1 MRLMNTRRIGFSLS
15 VLVIG
20 LAPIAMASP
29 VCNVRVK
36 IPATAHTYAKMSEQ
50 SSWREYRSMQEVPD
64 LKLDSGMSA
73 QFWQNEKQKNWSVY
87 MVEPG
92 QDFWIYTRYCFDSG
106 GELEGVDF
114 EIRTLLGWGHR
125 AEGTVSSYGF
135 DANTFEYFSL
145 QNGKVIPKPPGVGHI
160 PAELKPILYREVTE
174 LPFASLLADSSK
186 QVSKRGSA
194 PKLASAEN

>member
-1 MRLMNTRRIGFSLS
+1 MNTRRIGFSLS
-15 VLVIG
+15 VVVIG
-20 LAPIAMASP
+20 LAPIAMAAP
-29 VCNVRVK
+29 VCNVRVEV
-36 IPATAHTYAKMSEQ
+36 PAAARTFAKTSEQ
-50 SSWREYRSMQEVPD
+50 SSWREYRSMQEVPE

-73 QFWQNEKQKNWSVY
+73 QFWQDEKNKDRSVY

-106 GELEGVDF
+106 GELEGVGF

-125 AEGTVSSYGF
+125 AEGSVSSDGF
-135 DANTFEYFSL
+135 DASTFEFFSL
-145 QNGKVIPKPPGVGHI
+145 ENGKAIPKPPGVRDI

-174 LPFASLLADSSK
+174 LPFASLLTVSSK

-194 PKLASAEN
+194 PNLASAGNE